1 MTGTIAN
8 AAAIVAGGMIG
19 LLFKKGIPD
28 RLSNSM
34 MEMCGLGIFLIG
46 INGVVV
52 NMITAA
58 PETGKLSDSGGL
70 LLVISLVVGGLIG
83 ELIDIDKRVNIL
95 GQKIEMKFHAEGF
108 ARGFVAASLLFCI
121 GAMAIVGALNDG
133 LNNDPSVLFVK
144 SALDGILSAVLAS
157 SLGFGVIFSAIPVFL
172 YQGGI
177 TLGAQML
184 SGVLQGE
191 LLTSVCMVGYTIV
204 LVIGTGQMGM
214 FKVKTANLL
223 PALFVPILYHLL

>member
-8 AAAIVAGGMIG
+8 AVAIVAGGIIG

-28 RLSNSM
+28 RLSSSM

-52 NMITAA
+52 NMIKAS
-58 PETGKLSDSGGL
+58 PETGKLTDSGGL
-70 LLVISLVVGGLIG
+70 LLVVSLVVGGLIG
-83 ELIDIDKRVNIL
+83 ELIDIDRHVSAVGLTIEKR
-95 GQKIEMKFHAEGF
+95 FHAEGF
-108 ARGFVAASLLFCI
+108 AKGFVAASLLFCI

-133 LNNDPSVLFVK
+133 LNNDPSVLLVK
-144 SALDGILSAVLAS
+144 STLDGILSAVLAS
-157 SLGFGVIFSAIPVFL
+157 SLGFGVIFSAVPVFL

-184 SGVLQGE
+184 SGILQGE
-191 LLTSVCMVGYTIV
+191 LLTSVCMVGYAIV

-223 PALFVPILYHLL
+223 PALFVPVLYHLM